1 MFVKSFFRGCS
12 MKYYTRNVILL
23 LIIVIVLYYTVQSY
37 AMPGFARRYKFT
49 CQTCHAP
56 FPKLK
61 PYGEEFAANGFRLP
75 EGEPSYAT
83 IDTGDPSLEL
93 TRNFPIGMRLDAYA
107 VADSDDTVTNDLQ
120 TPFLLKFISGG
131 PIAQNLSYYFY
142 FFFSEKGEVVGI
154 EDAFLY
160 YSDVAGT
167 GINITAGQF
176 SVSDPIYKNE
186 LRLTY
191 EGYVP
196 FAVKPVRSLCNLK
209 YDRGIVIDKGFD
221 FGLTVV
227 GEIVNGNG
235 IKPAD
240 EHNNFDGDK
249 YKNYFLRASQELFD
263 VIRIGGFAY
272 IGKENNTADDT
283 AIDVYTNSMYYYGG
297 DVSLFLGPFE
307 LNTLYLYR
315 KDSNA
320 YFTADKKT
328 IATKGYM
335 LELIFQPDGDRSTYV
350 LTALYNRVDSDY
362 LFNGVHSL
370 NYESA
375 TISATYLLARN
386 VKIIGEYTYLLQDFS
401 QGGDYK
407 NHHKIKT
414 GISAAF

>member
-1 MFVKSFFRGCS
+1 MQITGGD
-12 MKYYTRNVILL
+12 MKTYNTRNIMIILVIA
-23 LIIVIVLYYTVQSY
+23 IVLYYTAQSQ

-107 VADSDDTVTNDLQ
+107 VADKDDEVSNDLQ
-120 TPFLLKFISGG
+120 TPILLKFISGG

-160 YSDVAGT
+160 YTDLLGT

-191 EGYVP
+191 ESYVP
-196 FAVKPVRSLCNLK
+196 FAAKPSRSLCNLK
-209 YDRGIVIDKGFD
+209 YDRGIIVDKSFD
-221 FGLTVV
+221 FGLTLVA
-227 GEIVNGNG
+227 EIVNGNG
-235 IKPAD
+235 IDPAD
-240 EHNNFDGDK
+240 EHDNFDGDK
-249 YKNYFLRASQELFD
+249 YKNYFFRASQELFD
-263 VIRIGGFAY
+263 VVRIGGFGY
-272 IGKENNTADDT
+272 IGKEKNTADDSVT
-283 AIDVYTNSMYYYGG
+283 DVFTNSVSYYGG
-297 DVSLFLGPFE
+297 DLSIILGPFE
-307 LNTLYLYR
+307 LNTLFLYR

-320 YFTADKKT
+320 YFTADKKS

-335 LELIFQPDGDRSTYV
+335 AELIFQPEGDRSNYV
-350 LTALYNRVDSDY
+350 ITALYNKVDSDY
-362 LFNGVHSL
+362 RESGVHSL

-375 TISATYLLARN
+375 TLSLTYLLARN
-386 VKIIGEYTYLLQDFS
+386 VKIIGEYTYLLHDYS
-401 QGGDYK
+401 KGEDYK
-407 NHHKIKT
+407 NHHILKT
-414 GISAAF
+414 GVSAAF